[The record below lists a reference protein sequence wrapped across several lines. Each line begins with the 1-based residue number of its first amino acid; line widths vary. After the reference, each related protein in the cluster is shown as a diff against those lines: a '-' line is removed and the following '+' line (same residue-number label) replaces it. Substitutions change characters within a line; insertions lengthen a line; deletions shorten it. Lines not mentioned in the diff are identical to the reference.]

1 VNLAP
6 RGIIWHIRG
15 LALGLYIKVIS
26 KLYLGDSGDIFY
38 MLRIFFGFHNKVML
52 RVH

>member
-1 VNLAP
+1 MNVAP

-26 KLYLGDSGDIFY
+26 KLYFGDIGDIFY
-38 MLRIFFGFHNKVML
+38 MSRIFLGFHVKVIL